1 MDDPA
6 VFIDLRRNTIGV
18 TTHQTTDAIMKL
30 LEYFRDFLAVNDG
43 YIETFSKM
51 PILQIMTERL
61 RRES

>member
-18 TTHQTTDAIMKL
+18 TTHQTIDAIMKL
-30 LEYFRDFLAVNDG
+30 LESFRDFLAVNDG
-43 YIETFSKM
+43 YIETFSRM